1 MKIDKDFAI
10 KTLTFYYY
18 LEKEQQKI
26 LLDNISCISY
36 KKGDLFLFPLVEC
49 IWVLMVKTGSLKV
62 YIISEDVREIT
73 LYKLKEGGFCA
84 LSASCSKAYPILY
97 T

>member
-49 IWVLMVKTGSLKV
+49 I
-62 YIISEDVREIT
+62 
-73 LYKLKEGGFCA
+73 
-84 LSASCSKAYPILY
+84 
-97 T
+97 